1 MFLCVSDFIKE
12 KALSAG
18 FPESKLKTH
27 YIGIDVENITPIAD
41 AERDKSILHIARLVE
56 KKGH

>member
-1 MFLCVSDFIKE
+1 MCIRFYKREGFICR
-12 KALSAG
+12 